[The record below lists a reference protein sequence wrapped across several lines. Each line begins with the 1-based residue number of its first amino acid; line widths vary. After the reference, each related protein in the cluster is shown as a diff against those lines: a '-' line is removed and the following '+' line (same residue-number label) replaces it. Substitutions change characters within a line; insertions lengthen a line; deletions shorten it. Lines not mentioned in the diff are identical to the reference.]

1 MIFESHAHYD
11 DPAFDKDRDELLS
24 SMKENGIE
32 YIVNIGAGIKET
44 LDTIELTKKY
54 DFIYG
59 SAGIHPSELNGLSQ
73 DDFKVIE
80 DAVKEEKIVAVGEAG
95 LDYHYK
101 DFEKKKQF
109 EWFLKHIDLAR
120 RSSLPLIVHSR
131 DASKDTIDIMN
142 AEKTGEIGGVV
153 HCYSYSK
160 ETARDYLN
168 LGFYLGIG
176 GVITFKNAK
185 ALKEV
190 VDYMP
195 LDRILVETDCPYLAP
210 EPYRGKRNSSLL
222 LKYIIKEIANIKNV
236 SEKEVENVTYEN
248 ARKMYGI

>member
-59 SAGIHPSELNGLSQ
+59 SAGIHPSELKGLSQ

-101 DFEKKKQF
+101 DFEKKNQF

-168 LGFYLGIG
+168 LGFLSRHRRSYN
-176 GVITFKNAK
+176 F
-185 ALKEV
+185 
-190 VDYMP
+190 
-195 LDRILVETDCPYLAP
+195 
-210 EPYRGKRNSSLL
+210 
-222 LKYIIKEIANIKNV
+222 
-236 SEKEVENVTYEN
+236 
-248 ARKMYGI
+248 